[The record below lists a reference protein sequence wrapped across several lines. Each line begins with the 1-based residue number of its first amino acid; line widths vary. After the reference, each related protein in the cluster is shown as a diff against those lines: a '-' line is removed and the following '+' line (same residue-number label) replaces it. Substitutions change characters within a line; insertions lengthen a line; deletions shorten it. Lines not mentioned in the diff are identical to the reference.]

1 MLLGSPTL
9 VHMTKNKN
17 CLTIPCCTLL
27 WHTKELKKK
36 AEIMNVK
43 EGGI

>member
-17 CLTIPCCTLL
+17 CFAIQSCTLL
-27 WHTKELKKK
+27 WHIKEFKNGRNS
-36 AEIMNVK
+36 EC
-43 EGGI
+43 